1 MINQN
6 VNVYVVFCDNTIISV
21 YDSKEKAFNRL
32 PKNNKFTEVTQA
44 IRTHDG
50 YEQITPTIDNFYMD
64 VPIYVH
70 IKEHT
75 DDIMGIKID
84 VEEDN
89 LKYMIQEHKVK

>member
-6 VNVYVVFCDNTIISV
+6 ENVYVVFCDNTIISV

-32 PKNNKFTEVTQA
+32 PKNSEVIEVTQA
-44 IRTHDG
+44 VRTHDG
-50 YEQITPTIDNFYMD
+50 YEQITPRVDNFYMD

-70 IKEHT
+70 IKEHH
-75 DDIMGIKID
+75 DDILGIRID

-89 LKYMIQEHKVK
+89 LVYMIQEHKVK